1 MQKVI
6 NSGKKKVYQ
15 FHRFLSN
22 RDINTV
28 ERRLLLVLVLC
39 PTNKNKG
46 GKCGDKDIP
55 RVASTVTWAL
65 NLLAIVNGIAM
76 CKR

>member
-39 PTNKNKG
+39 PTNKNMG
-46 GKCGDKDIP
+46 GKCGHVIDG
-55 RVASTVTWAL
+55 RQ
-65 NLLAIVNGIAM
+65 LLYNVFS
-76 CKR
+76 